1 MARKVKNKFL
11 SSYNIKW
18 QDSYGSI
25 ILGAIIVVIIG
36 LLVANFIT
44 KRNAKIDGGIKT
56 EEAAQ
61 IESTDEAKP
70 GQDYK
75 VAAGDSLSKISEKS
89 YGSMDFWPA
98 IAAANK
104 ISNPN
109 LVYADTTIKIPAKE
123 EAEKISVDMKA
134 TTYQVQEGDTLFK
147 ISGKMYG
154 DGSQWRRLD
163 SANKV
168 GRLPNGNPLIFT
180 GSTITIPR

>member
-1 MARKVKNKFL
+1 MARRAKSKFSL
-11 SSYNIKW
+11 NNIKW

-36 LLVANFIT
+36 LLVANFIS
-44 KRNAKIDGGIKT
+44 KRNQEIDGGIKT

-75 VAAGDSLSKISEKS
+75 ITAGDSLSKISEKS

-98 IAAANK
+98 LAQANK
-104 ISNPN
+104 IANPN
-109 LVYADTTIKIPAKE
+109 LIYTDTTIKIPAKE
-123 EAEKISVDMKA
+123 EAEKISSDMKV
-134 TTYQVQEGDTLFK
+134 TSYKVQEGDTLFT
-147 ISGKMYG
+147 ISEKMYG
-154 DGSQWRRLD
+154 NGSQWRRID